1 MASPYVVVVGP
12 PEVIASSVPN
22 NYKSH
27 DSKSVGKKNHHRD
40 KVVEESTRACL
51 CSGISSRTAAVT
63 STPLL

>member
-12 PEVIASSVPN
+12 PEVVASSIPN

-40 KVVEESTRACL
+40 KVVEESTSACFR
-51 CSGISSRTAAVT
+51 SKISSRTATVT
-63 STPLL
+63 STSLL